1 MMKTLL
7 LLLLLLLPVHARAQ
21 QPLSEVAKAAREAVL
36 RGDVGSLVSSSS
48 SKGLKLRLPG
58 AEPSAA
64 LAPAHA
70 QATLRDAF
78 RRTETSEVSIEDYR
92 EVGGGLAFVELRRE
106 YRVPGSSERRSQ
118 LILLSYRQTRGGWQ
132 LVEVRAN

>member
-1 MMKTLL
+1 MMKSLL
-7 LLLLLLLPVHARAQ
+7 VLTLLLLPVPVRAQ
-21 QPLSEVAKAAREAVL
+21 QPLSEVARAAREAML
-36 RGDVGSLVSSSS
+36 RGDVNSLMSGSR
-48 SKGLKLRLPG
+48 GLKLRLPG

-78 RRTETSEVSIEDYR
+78 RRNETADVTIEDYR
-92 EVGGGLAFVELRRE
+92 EVGDGLAFVELRRE
-106 YRVPGSSERRSQ
+106 YRVAGSSERKSQ
-118 LILLSYRQTRGGWQ
+118 LILLSYRQNRDGSWQ

>member
-1 MMKTLL
+1 MMKPLIVL
-7 LLLLLLLPVHARAQ
+7 ALLLLPVQVRAQ

-36 RGDVGSLVSSSS
+36 RGDVNSLMSGSR
-48 SKGLKLRLPG
+48 GLKLRLPG

-78 RRTETSEVSIEDYR
+78 RRNETADVTIEDYR
-92 EVGGGLAFVELRRE
+92 EVGDGLAFVELRRE
-106 YRVPGSSERRSQ
+106 YRVSGSSERKSQ
-118 LILLSYRQTRGGWQ
+118 LILLSYRQNRNGSWQ

>member
-1 MMKTLL
+1 MIRVLL
-7 LLLLLLLPVHARAQ
+7 LLTLALSPAQARGQ

-36 RGDVGSLVSSSS
+36 RGDIGSLV
-48 SKGLKLRLPG
+48 KTNRGGLKLRLPG

-64 LAPAHA
+64 LERAHA
-70 QATLRDAF
+70 TATLRDAW
-78 RRTETSEVSIEDYR
+78 RRSETSDVTIEDYR

-106 YRVPGSSERRSQ
+106 YRMPGSSERRSQ
-118 LILLSYRQTRGGWQ
+118 LILLSYRQNRNGEWQ

>member
-1 MMKTLL
+1 MMKSLLFLL
-7 LLLLLLLPVHARAQ
+7 LSLLPTQARAQ
-21 QPLSEVAKAAREAVL
+21 QPLSEVAKAAREAML
-36 RGDVGSLVSSSS
+36 RGDVGSLMSGSR
-48 SKGLKLRLPG
+48 GLKLRLPG

-78 RRTETSEVSIEDYR
+78 RRTETADVTIEDYR

-106 YRVPGSSERRSQ
+106 YRVPGSSERKSQ
-118 LILLSYRQTRGGWQ
+118 LILLSYRQNRDGSWQ